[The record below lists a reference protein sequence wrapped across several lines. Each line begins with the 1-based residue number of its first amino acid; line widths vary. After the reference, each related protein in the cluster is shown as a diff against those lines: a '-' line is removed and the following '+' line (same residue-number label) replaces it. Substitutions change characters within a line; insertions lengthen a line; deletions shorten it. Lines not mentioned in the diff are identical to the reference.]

1 MLKKWLYAA
10 ILLVLFAIGLALG
23 AFNDTAVDFDFLFV
37 KAQMPLGMILI
48 IVVFFGFVLGI
59 YMSFLMCFKYW
70 RQSRQAKAQLRK
82 ALKEN
87 SLSDPS
93 SKSLEK

>member
-23 AFNDTAVDFDFLFV
+23 AFNETAVDFDFLFV
-37 KAQMPLGMILI
+37 KAKMPLGMILI
-48 IVVFFGFVLGI
+48 IGVIFGLVLGL

-70 RQSRQAKAQLRK
+70 RQIRQAKAQLRK

-87 SLSDPS
+87 GLSDPS
-93 SKSLEK
+93 SKNLEK

>member
-48 IVVFFGFVLGI
+48 IGVFFGFVLGI